1 MLTRRNWLKA
11 GVAAA
16 AAGTASVAQA
26 ATGKAAPSQKSN
38 INKTLPS
45 ETFDCVI
52 LGAGTGSLVTAIE
65 AFDRGLKPVVLEK
78 MSWAAGNSIF
88 ASGGIAAWGTDLQK
102 AQGFNETKEAFR
114 ADMMKV
120 SQNRADPALVDT
132 YVENIGP
139 DIEWLQ
145 KKIGVKF
152 EKIRTLPWPLLHRL
166 IRYLLA
172 ACDARKIPVRFNTK
186 GLKLITDNQYRIVG
200 VECLTD
206 DGLKNYMAR
215 DGVVIGTGGFSA
227 NRAMLCRYM
236 GGPLSRLVLRG
247 SQYVTGENVSMTEP
261 LGAMLVHMDQFHCG
275 PIVENTHANPNF
287 VIDAGTGLDVNCQGQ
302 RFMDEVFTYTQK
314 SMATATKTA
323 ENKAYHIIDAN
334 WPRSEMAA
342 KKFLGMNSEVIIA
355 NTPEEL
361 ARKMGLKPEVFT
373 KLFAEYNKALADG
386 KLKDMNPPC
395 SLKDPKPL
403 NKPPYY
409 AFPFQGGITA
419 TFGGPKINSK
429 AQIVSNEGVPF
440 KGLYAVGNAAGT
452 AAAAGTTDHFLAD
465 RHVERGVKCESCH
478 VNGDTSKPVR
488 KAQCL
493 ACHKSYEELA
503 KKTANVHPN
512 PHFNHYGERDCT
524 TCHKGHQQSTLSCS
538 QCHKFNL
545 KTP

>member
-26 ATGKAAPSQKSN
+26 ATGKASPSQKSN

-102 AQGFNETKEAFR
+102 AQGFNETKKAFR

-152 EKIRTLPWPLLHRL
+152 AKIRSLPWPLLHRMIPVDGQGMTGGSRL

-172 ACDARKIPVRFNTK
+172 ACEARKIPVRFNTK

-261 LGAMLVHMDQFHCG
+261 LGAMLVHMDQFYCG

-314 SMATATKTA
+314 SMATATKTK
-323 ENKAYHIIDAN
+323 ENKAYHLIDAN

-361 ARKMGLKPEVFT
+361 AQKMGLKPEVFT

-440 KGLYAVGNAAGT
+440 KGLYAVGNAAGGLFFGNYIGGSQLGGAT
-452 AAAAGTTDHFLAD
+452 VFGRIAAADMA
-465 RHVERGVKCESCH
+465 
-478 VNGDTSKPVR
+478 SK
-488 KAQCL
+488 
-493 ACHKSYEELA
+493 HKNA
-503 KKTANVHPN
+503 
-512 PHFNHYGERDCT
+512 
-524 TCHKGHQQSTLSCS
+524 
-538 QCHKFNL
+538 
-545 KTP
+545 

>member
-1 MLTRRNWLKA
+1 MK
-11 GVAAA
+11 
-16 AAGTASVAQA
+16 
-26 ATGKAAPSQKSN
+26 
-38 INKTLPS
+38 
-45 ETFDCVI
+45 
-52 LGAGTGSLVTAIE
+52 
-65 AFDRGLKPVVLEK
+65 
-78 MSWAAGNSIF
+78 F
-88 ASGGIAAWGTDLQK
+88 A
-102 AQGFNETKEAFR
+102 
-114 ADMMKV
+114 
-120 SQNRADPALVDT
+120 
-132 YVENIGP
+132 
-139 DIEWLQ
+139 
-145 KKIGVKF
+145 
-152 EKIRTLPWPLLHRL
+152 KIRSLPWPLLHRMIPVDGQGMTGGSRL

-440 KGLYAVGNAAGT
+440 KGLYAVGNAAGGLFFGNYIGGSRLAPPLCSAVLPQLIWLQSIRTLNRRGDTDMKNLIVMTLAMLIAGT